1 MFACHDSLSGL
12 VKDGQKMEGNEQST
26 QRLYITCAECRMLS
40 VGEGSLSH
48 CITAFMHFCTSHA
61 DHDDEQYEVRDI

>member
-40 VGEGSLSH
+40 VGEGSLS
-48 CITAFMHFCTSHA
+48 AWEKEA
-61 DHDDEQYEVRDI
+61 